1 MDKEKFEIAKII
13 ISEIEDLK
21 SELKSL
27 EGSCWTQGVKLE
39 VKTGYSD
46 MGRDLTARATFNGIV
61 GTAVGNAVRSIVE
74 NRISQLE
81 KQFNDL

>member
-1 MDKEKFEIAKII
+1 MEREKYETAKII

-21 SELKSL
+21 IELKSL
-27 EGSCWTQGVKLE
+27 DRSLWTSGVLLE

-46 MGRDLTARATFNGIV
+46 MGGDLKARATFNGIV
-61 GTAVGNAVRSIVE
+61 GTAIGNAVRAIVE